1 MYNLRLNSNLLN
13 FANEMEKAFFNDDCS
28 SKFLPHW
35 RMSNRR
41 PIEKKESENGYTY
54 YIPLPGYK
62 KEDVKASVLK
72 GTILEI
78 VAKKKDREDL
88 VYNMELPDNINLSII
103 ESKLE
108 DGLLELNVPKDDESK
123 VINIDIN

>member
-13 FANEMEKAFFNDDCS
+13 FANEMEKAFFNDDYS
-28 SKFLPHW
+28 YW

-41 PIEKKESENGYTY
+41 PIEEKESENGYTY

-78 VAKKKDREDL
+78 VAKKEDRKDL
-88 VYNMELPDNINLSII
+88 VYTMSLPDDINLKII

-108 DGLLELNVPKDDESK
+108 DGLLELNIPKNDENK
-123 VINIDIN
+123 VVDISIN